1 MIAVQ
6 PLSVCTFLSVSVDST
21 VFDVVENT
29 LTELL
34 PLGNLSLIVG
44 DDLLSPVASMCAG
57 IWSCLTLFEDI
68 VYAE

>member
-1 MIAVQ
+1 MYI
-6 PLSVCTFLSVSVDST
+6 LSVSVDSA

-44 DDLLSPVASMCAG
+44 DDLLSPRAAMCAG
-57 IWSCLTLFEDI
+57 IGSCLAVFEDI
-68 VYAE
+68 VDAE